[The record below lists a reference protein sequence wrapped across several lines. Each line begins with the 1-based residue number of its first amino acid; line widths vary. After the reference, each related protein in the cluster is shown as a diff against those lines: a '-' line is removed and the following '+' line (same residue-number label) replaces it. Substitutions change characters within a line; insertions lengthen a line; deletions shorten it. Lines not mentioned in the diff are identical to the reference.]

1 MDETGGEQ
9 PLLPLSPLPLCAL
22 AVWAS
27 VLRRDEEGFGRA
39 VELLETVLGETVG
52 LVSPRHQAR
61 LLLGLKAKIIL
72 DMFLQE
78 RPAPEIRCRFSHLFP
93 DPNTTRAP
101 GFLPDHPKIR
111 RVEGQFRSLVQHLLC
126 DPEFRTNFLQGESCQ
141 QYGEC
146 FLVAL
151 EKLLFELLLRLLQAH
166 DSQPGCPT
174 PCPLPLATVRVLSQL
189 HPDCTRLL
197 ESLLPP
203 GTPLNPETRLVLVN
217 VDWTRQDSVPR
228 GGGGAGDR
236 DPPRSPLP
244 RRVGSRGRRW
254 ARDGRGQ
261 AASPPTAQKENAA
274 VCETRRLV
282 RRRLDTATA
291 PDRQWSEVRAAAV
304 GRSSDTCEVVS
315 DSDSDSGESLA
326 ARLCGKRPHR
336 LYQRTKHN
344 TFIPTL
350 LQHLS
355 PPPNTSS
362 PTHWVT
368 LDAGVE

>member
-1 MDETGGEQ
+1 FSQGTI
-9 PLLPLSPLPLCAL
+9 PRS
-22 AVWAS
+22 AVS
-27 VLRRDEEGFGRA
+27 RG
-39 VELLETVLGETVG
+39 
-52 LVSPRHQAR
+52 
-61 LLLGLKAKIIL
+61 K
-72 DMFLQE
+72 
-78 RPAPEIRCRFSHLFP
+78 
-93 DPNTTRAP
+93 
-101 GFLPDHPKIR
+101 
-111 RVEGQFRSLVQHLLC
+111 FRSLVQHLLC
-126 DPEFRTNFLQGESCQ
+126 DPEFRTNFLQP
-141 QYGEC
+141 
-146 FLVAL
+146 
-151 EKLLFELLLRLLQAH
+151 
-166 DSQPGCPT
+166 DCPT

-217 VDWTRQDSVPR
+217 VDWTRQDSVPH
-228 GGGGAGDR
+228 GGGGAGGR

-261 AASPPTAQKENAA
+261 TASPPTAQKENAA

-291 PDRQWSEVRAAAV
+291 PDRQWSEVRAAV

-336 LYQRTKHN
+336 LYQRTQA
-344 TFIPTL
+344 
-350 LQHLS
+350 QHLH
-355 PPPNTSS
+355 PHPAAALPLPTTPNTSS